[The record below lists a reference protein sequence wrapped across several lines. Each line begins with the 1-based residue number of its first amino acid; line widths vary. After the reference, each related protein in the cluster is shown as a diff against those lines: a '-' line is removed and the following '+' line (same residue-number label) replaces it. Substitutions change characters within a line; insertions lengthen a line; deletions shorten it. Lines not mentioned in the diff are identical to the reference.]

1 MSLSNPASV
10 ARPPPRRDIRL
21 AVLTFFR
28 ELTLVPVIVVLMI
41 VGTIVNPVFFTSS
54 NLINVAEGG
63 AALGMVVVAETLILL
78 TGKFD
83 ISLQGTFGLAA
94 LLGAWLIAPKSSS
107 GLGLELSPWLGL
119 LIVLLVGLV
128 VGTFNGMLVIKAN
141 FNAFIFTLAMSILL
155 TGLQLGWL
163 GGKTVY
169 HLPEVYIYLGSES
182 WFGIPAAVWV
192 PTVIF
197 VVAELFLR
205 YHRVG
210 RAMYAIGGNL
220 EAARAAGIK
229 VDRIRMGVFML
240 ASVLAAVGGLMQAG
254 RVTAVT
260 AGQGSNLIFGV
271 FAAAVIGGVARDGGR
286 GRMAGAL
293 TGVILLALVTNIL
306 TLSNISSTW
315 VAALDPKSAEG
326 TVANIAAAG
335 GDAAAFTVDVTQETD
350 CEALVAAVVTR
361 YGRIDVLFNN
371 AGIAGVGTVHET
383 SLQLWEAV
391 MAVNVR
397 GGV

>member
-1 MSLSNPASV
+1 MAEGAMETSAAMPGLTA
-10 ARPPPRRDIRL
+10 RRDLRRL
-21 AVLTFFR
+21 VVNWFR

-41 VGTIVNPVFFTSS
+41 AGAIVNPIFFTTS

-63 AALGMVVVAETLILL
+63 AALGMVVVAESLILL

-107 GLGLELSPWLGL
+107 GLGTEWSPWLGL
-119 LIVLLVGLV
+119 VIVLLVGLA
-128 VGTFNGMLVIKAN
+128 VGTFNGLLVIKAN

-163 GGKTVY
+163 GGQTVY
-169 HLPEVYIYLGSES
+169 NLPAAYVYLGSGS
-182 WFGIPAAVWV
+182 WFGVPVAVWV
-192 PTVIF
+192 TGATF
-197 VVAELFLR
+197 LVAGLFLR
-205 YHRVG
+205 YHRLG

-229 VDRIRMGVFML
+229 VDRIRISVFII

-271 FAAAVIGGVARDGGR
+271 FAAAVIGGISLEGGR

-293 TGVILLALVTNIL
+293 TGVILLSLVTNIL
-306 TLSNISSTW
+306 TLSDINASWINA
-315 VAALDPKSAEG
+315 VDGAIILIALGLAKLIG
-326 TVANIAAAG
+326 TEKA
-335 GDAAAFTVDVTQETD
+335 
-350 CEALVAAVVTR
+350 
-361 YGRIDVLFNN
+361 
-371 AGIAGVGTVHET
+371 
-383 SLQLWEAV
+383 
-391 MAVNVR
+391 
-397 GGV
+397 